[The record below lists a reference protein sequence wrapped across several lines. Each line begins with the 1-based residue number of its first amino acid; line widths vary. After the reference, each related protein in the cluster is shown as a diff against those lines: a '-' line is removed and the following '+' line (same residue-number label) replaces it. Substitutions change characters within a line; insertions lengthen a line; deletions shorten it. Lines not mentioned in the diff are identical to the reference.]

1 MKAFSWSL
9 QNSAASAELKRFIAE
24 KCAQVRAETRAPE
37 HPMGPDSAALFA
49 AAEQGDWRGV
59 TDSLATMC
67 RYAREEQSA
76 NSRPRS
82 TAVYPVE
89 WAVVNEIGAALQE
102 FGTGEEKYAIAFA
115 RDIIASIPA
124 GSIYFGGTDS
134 GRFLV
139 TALSRSHV
147 NADPFFTITQNALA
161 DYRSYLRYVRGMYG
175 SRIYIPTQ
183 EDATKAFAEY
193 KEDARRRRTEGKLL
207 PGEFFEDAD
216 GIEQIR
222 GQISVMALNGAL
234 ARLMFEKNPG
244 CEFYIEES
252 FPLNWMY
259 PHLTPH
265 GLILK
270 INREVVPE
278 LSNEVVNRDHDYWA
292 GYIAPMI
299 GDWVSYY
306 TPVSEIAA
314 FVERVYLGRE
324 LNAFTGDPRY
334 IGNEIPQKSFSK
346 LRSSIGGLY
355 AWRAQN
361 SKSAAEK
368 ERMLQEADFAFRQ
381 AYALCPSSPETVF
394 RYMNLLLGQKR
405 LDDAILLTEASV
417 KLEESARE
425 VPELPA
431 HVQEDFSHKPM
442 IESRTS
448 PPKLLTQ
455 LGNLL
460 EQLKRMRAKELS

>member
-1 MKAFSWSL
+1 
-9 QNSAASAELKRFIAE
+9 
-24 KCAQVRAETRAPE
+24 
-37 HPMGPDSAALFA
+37 
-49 AAEQGDWRGV
+49 
-59 TDSLATMC
+59 
-67 RYAREEQSA
+67 
-76 NSRPRS
+76 
-82 TAVYPVE
+82 
-89 WAVVNEIGAALQE
+89 
-102 FGTGEEKYAIAFA
+102 
-115 RDIIASIPA
+115 
-124 GSIYFGGTDS
+124 
-134 GRFLV
+134 
-139 TALSRSHV
+139 
-147 NADPFFTITQNALA
+147 
-161 DYRSYLRYVRGMYG
+161 
-175 SRIYIPTQ
+175 
-183 EDATKAFAEY
+183 
-193 KEDARRRRTEGKLL
+193 
-207 PGEFFEDAD
+207 
-216 GIEQIR
+216 
-222 GQISVMALNGAL
+222 
-234 ARLMFEKNPG
+234 MFEKNPQR
-244 CEFYIEES
+244 EFYIEES

-270 INREVVPE
+270 INREVVSE
-278 LSNEVVNRDHDYWA
+278 LSNEVVQRDHDYWA

-314 FVERVYLGRE
+314 FVERVYLRRE

-381 AYALCPSSPETVF
+381 AYALCPSSPEAVF

-405 LDDAILLTEASV
+405 LDDAILLTEAAV
-417 KLEESARE
+417 KLEESARQDS
-425 VPELPA
+425 ELPA

-455 LGNLL
+455 LGHLL
-460 EQLKRMRAKELS
+460 EQLQRMRAK